1 MHHAVPHQQ
10 TAYHGTCCG
19 QKQIHQQGLAFPLI
33 SAYKD
38 KLAASH
44 GLRQDVC
51 ISRAFCTK
59 AAVQARHGAAG
70 TATEQQRRSP
80 ILEIAMLLA
89 ECIQHGLRTIAFC
102 KTRKVCELVTSYT
115 REVLKETAPAL
126 TGRLAV
132 YRCATCHARW
142 CLACDYNRV
151 TRACARTYLPAHA
164 ARRLRTPSVTRRS
177 CCKHARPECTVAA
190 ATGCAAKANS
200 ASMLQFGQLCSIST
214 RT

>member
-1 MHHAVPHQQ
+1 MRFQ
-10 TAYHGTCCG
+10 TFLSLS
-19 QKQIHQQGLAFPLI
+19 QKQAPQQL
-33 SAYKD
+33 
-38 KLAASH
+38 
-44 GLRQDVC
+44 
-51 ISRAFCTK
+51 

-132 YRCATCHARW
+132 YRCATCNMHAGAL
-142 CLACDYNRV
+142 LAI
-151 TRACARTYLPAHA
+151 TTMLPIPVPGCICQ
-164 ARRLRTPSVTRRS
+164 LTRRHHVR
-177 CCKHARPECTVAA
+177 CH
-190 ATGCAAKANS
+190 
-200 ASMLQFGQLCSIST
+200 M
-214 RT
+214 